1 VDVLKLIKQRMHAD
15 RKQNDFVAQLDSVGG
30 KHPNSQVI
38 LEFCGT
44 FYSEA
49 NRETQYFEILIK
61 LFDVYF
67 NAGNVQKASEAL
79 ERSIR
84 HRRLRS
90 SQSGTPAE
98 TAGPRRRLAL
108 EPP

>member
-1 VDVLKLIKQRMHAD
+1 VDVLKLIKDRMYAD
-15 RKQNDFVAQLDSVGG
+15 RKQNDFVTQLDSVGG
-30 KHPNSQVI
+30 KHPNSQAI
-38 LEFCGT
+38 LEFCGA

-79 ERSIR
+79 ERSVDIDPYD
-84 HRRLRS
+84 HRNQERL
-90 SQSGTPAE
+90 PE
-98 TAGPRRRLAL
+98 VAGPRRPIRF
-108 EPP
+108 EPA